1 MATCENCGR
10 TCDKADDIKDPFRVF
25 CSKECENEFYE
36 KWKERLNHF
45 CKDEQVESRRKDEN
59 VEHPSRYN
67 KCGIEVWDV
76 EKAFATTKWSPFV
89 EHLRLGAV
97 EYLLRAP
104 DKNGVED
111 IRKAMFLLDRIVKEM
126 EAK

>member
-1 MATCENCGR
+1 MATCDNCGK
-10 TCDKADDIKDPFRVF
+10 TYDFCDGVDNPLKNF
-25 CSKECENEFYE
+25 CSRKCEDEFYRNQLR
-36 KWKERLNHF
+36 KF
-45 CKDEQVESRRKDEN
+45 CRIEEQ

-67 KCGIEVWDV
+67 KIGIEVWDV

-89 EHLRLGAV
+89 EHLRFGAV

-104 DKNGVED
+104 DKNGIED
-111 IRKAMFLLDRIVKEM
+111 IRKARFLLDRIVKEM

>member
-1 MATCENCGR
+1 MATCDNCGK
-10 TCDKADDIKDPFRVF
+10 TYDFCDGVDNPLKNF
-25 CSKECENEFYE
+25 CSSECENEFYR
-36 KWKERLNHF
+36 KQLGKF
-45 CKDEQVESRRKDEN
+45 CRSEDKVD
-59 VEHPSRYN
+59 HPSRYN

-89 EHLRLGAV
+89 EHLRFGAV

-111 IRKAMFLLDRIVKEM
+111 IRKAMSLLDRIVKEM

>member
-10 TCDKADDIKDPFRVF
+10 TYDSADGVENPFHSF
-25 CSKECENEFYE
+25 CSKSCEDEFCRKQLRKFCRSE
-36 KWKERLNHF
+36 ER
-45 CKDEQVESRRKDEN
+45 

-67 KCGIEVWDV
+67 KGGIEVWDV

-89 EHLRLGAV
+89 EHLRFGAV

>member
-1 MATCENCGR
+1 MATCENCGV
-10 TCDKADDIKDPFRVF
+10 TYNEAYGVDDPLHDL
-25 CSKECENEFYE
+25 CSKQCENEFYR
-36 KWKERLNHF
+36 KQLGKF
-45 CKDEQVESRRKDEN
+45 CRSEDK

-111 IRKAMFLLDRIVKEM
+111 IRKARFLRDRIMKEM
-126 EAK
+126 GAK

>member
-10 TCDKADDIKDPFRVF
+10 TYDSADGVENPFHNF
-25 CSKECENEFYE
+25 CSKNCEDDFLV
-36 KWKERLNHF
+36 RLN
-45 CKDEQVESRRKDEN
+45 DERVD
-59 VEHPSRYN
+59 HPSRYN
-67 KCGIEVWDV
+67 KGGIEVWDV

-89 EHLRLGAV
+89 EHLRFGAV

>member
-1 MATCENCGR
+1 MATCDNCGK
-10 TCDKADDIKDPFRVF
+10 TYDFCYGVDNPLKNF
-25 CSKECENEFYE
+25 CSRKCEDEFYR
-36 KWKERLNHF
+36 KQLRKF
-45 CKDEQVESRRKDEN
+45 CRSEEL

-89 EHLRLGAV
+89 EHLRFGAV

-104 DKNGVED
+104 DKNGIED

>member
-1 MATCENCGR
+1 MATCDNCGV
-10 TCDKADDIKDPFRVF
+10 TYDEAYGVYNPLHAL
-25 CSKECENEFYE
+25 CSKKCENEFYE
-36 KWKERLNHF
+36 KLKESLNHF
-45 CKDEQVESRRKDEN
+45 SDDEH

-67 KCGIEVWDV
+67 KGGIEVWDV

-89 EHLRLGAV
+89 EHLRFGAV

-104 DKNGVED
+104 DKNGVDD
-111 IRKAMFLLDRIVKEM
+111 IRKARFLLDRIVKEM

>member
-1 MATCENCGR
+1 METCENCGK
-10 TCDKADDIKDPFRVF
+10 TYDFCDGVDNPFNNF
-25 CSKECENEFYE
+25 CSSECENEFY
-36 KWKERLNHF
+36 
-45 CKDEQVESRRKDEN
+45 RKQLGKLCRSEDK
-59 VEHPSRYN
+59 VDHPSWYN

-89 EHLRLGAV
+89 EHLRFGAV

-104 DKNGVED
+104 DKNGIED
-111 IRKAMFLLDRIVKEM
+111 IRKARFLLDMIVKEM